1 MHDTTSGS
9 RARSHG
15 LGACTMPFEDLQWD
29 VKDPIL
35 APRRILQA
43 EPCVRLKGIA
53 SSRFDRK
60 RGGSRIRPF

>member
-1 MHDTTSGS
+1 MTRPWVVGH
-9 RARSHG
+9 ARMG
-15 LGACTMPFEDLQWD
+15 LVCTMPFEDLQWD

-53 SSRFDRK
+53 ISRFDRK
-60 RGGSRIRPF
+60 RGGSGIRPF